1 MIERKGSGKTTIVER
16 KWTLLALYCIAAAPS
31 CPMLFAFCTKGPTL
45 FGRSE
50 RRRARNFRTTAVRSA
65 AVRQSY
71 SMRSDDA
78 VRPPL
83 LYCEEIRC
91 SSAFFCPAAEWS
103 NAIRPAPGITCYT
116 YTYAEDP
123 TMFRVAFCSTRPT
136 LLDHCCSTA
145 KRISCCSDNAQQ
157 RRTIAP

>member
-1 MIERKGSGKTTIVER
+1 MSVYSKSMIERKGSGKTTIVER

-50 RRRARNFRTTAVRSA
+50 RRRARNFRTTADRSA

-103 NAIRPAPGITCYT
+103 DAIRPPRDNMLHIHVRGGSDDVPGR
-116 YTYAEDP
+116 
-123 TMFRVAFCSTRPT
+123 F
-136 LLDHCCSTA
+136 LLY
-145 KRISCCSDNAQQ
+145 
-157 RRTIAP
+157 